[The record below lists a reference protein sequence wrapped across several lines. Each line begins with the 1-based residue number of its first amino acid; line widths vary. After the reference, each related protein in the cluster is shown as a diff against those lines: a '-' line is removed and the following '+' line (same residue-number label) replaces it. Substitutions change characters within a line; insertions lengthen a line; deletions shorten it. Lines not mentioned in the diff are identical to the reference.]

1 MNVVLLG
8 PPGSGKGT
16 QAQFIV
22 DEFDIPQI
30 STGDMLR
37 SAVSAGTDLGIA
49 ARKVMDAG
57 ELVSD
62 DIILGLV
69 AERVQEPDCIKGAL
83 FDGFPRTLA
92 QAEGMTEIG
101 VTVDAVVELVV
112 SDDIVVERI
121 SGRRVHQPSGRV
133 YHVVFNPP
141 KVTDHDDETGEALI
155 QRPDDTE
162 DTVRERLSVYYRQ
175 TAPLIDH
182 YQNSS
187 ATYLKTDGTVSVD
200 AISVAIRDFLRRIAD

>member
-22 DEFDIPQI
+22 EEFGIPQI

-37 SAVSAGTDLGIA
+37 SAVAAGSELGFA
-49 ARKVMDAG
+49 AKKVMDAG
-57 ELVSD
+57 DLVSD
-62 DIILGLV
+62 EIILGLV
-69 AERVQEPDCIKGAL
+69 AERVQEPDCVHGAL
-83 FDGFPRTLA
+83 FDGFPRTLPQAHGMA
-92 QAEGMTEIG
+92 QID
-101 VTVDAVVELVV
+101 VNVDAVVELIVR
-112 SDDIVVERI
+112 DDVVVERI

-133 YHVVFNPP
+133 YHVAFNPP
-141 KVTDHDDETGEALI
+141 KVTDQDDVTGEALI

-162 DTVRERLSVYYRQ
+162 DTVRERLAVYQRQ

-182 YQNSS
+182 YKQSA
-187 ATYLKTDGTVSVD
+187 ATYFETDGTASVD
-200 AISVAIRDFLRRIAD
+200 AIRVSICDFLRTVAT

>member
-22 DEFDIPQI
+22 DEFGIPQI

-37 SAVSAGTDLGIA
+37 TAVAAGTELGIA
-49 ARKVMDAG
+49 AKKVMDAG
-57 ELVSD
+57 DLVSD

-69 AERVQEPDCIKGAL
+69 AERLQEPDCVSGAL
-83 FDGFPRTLA
+83 FDGFPRTLT
-92 QAEGMTEIG
+92 QAEGMAEIG
-101 VTVDAVVELVV
+101 VDVDAVVELAVP
-112 SDDIVVERI
+112 DDVVVERI
-121 SGRRVHQPSGRV
+121 SGRRVHQRSGRV
-133 YHVVFNPP
+133 YHVTFNPP
-141 KVTDHDDETGEALI
+141 RVADRDDETGEALL

-162 DTVRERLSVYYRQ
+162 ETVRDRLSVYYKQ

-182 YQNSS
+182 YQQSS
-187 ATYLKTDGTVSVD
+187 SIYFKTDGTVKVEE
-200 AISVAIRDFLRRIAD
+200 ISVAIRTFLRSFVN

>member
-22 DEFDIPQI
+22 DEFGIPQI

-37 SAVSAGTDLGIA
+37 SAVSSGTELGIA
-49 ARKVMDAG
+49 AKKVMDAG

-62 DIILGLV
+62 DVILGLV
-69 AERVQEPDCIKGAL
+69 EERLQKADCIKGAL
-83 FDGFPRTLA
+83 FDGFPRTLL

-101 VTVDAVVELVV
+101 VVVDAVVELVV
-112 SDDIVVERI
+112 SDDVVVERI

-133 YHVVFNPP
+133 YHLTFNPP
-141 KVTDHDDETGEALI
+141 RIPEKDDETGEKLI

-162 DTVRERLSVYYRQ
+162 DTVRERLSIYYRQ

-182 YQNSS
+182 YRKSS
-187 ATYLKTDGTVSVD
+187 ANYFKTDGTVSVE
-200 AISVAIRDFLRRIAD
+200 AIGAAIRDFLRNI

>member
-22 DEFDIPQI
+22 DVFGIPQI

-37 SAVSAGTDLGIA
+37 SAVSAGTELGNA
-49 ARKVMDAG
+49 AKKVMDAG

-69 AERVQEPDCIKGAL
+69 AERLREPDCSSGAL
-83 FDGFPRTLA
+83 FDGFPRTLR
-92 QAEGMTEIG
+92 QAEGMTGIG

-112 SDDIVVERI
+112 SDDVVVERI

-133 YHVVFNPP
+133 YHLIFNPP
-141 KVTDHDDETGEALI
+141 EIPDKDDETGEKLI

-162 DTVRERLSVYYRQ
+162 DTVRERLSVYYQQ

-182 YQNSS
+182 YQSS
-187 ATYLKTDGTVSVD
+187 SSTYFKTDGTVSVD
-200 AISVAIRDFLRRIAD
+200 EISVAIRDFLSTVAK